1 MREKSRKVVIALS
14 SIPNT
19 GKTTLFNL
27 LTGSCQTTGNWPG
40 VSIEKKIGRMTLGE
54 YDVQLIDLPGA
65 YSLSPVSEEER
76 VVRSFFLRTP
86 PDIVL
91 NLLDG
96 RNLYHGLGL
105 TLQMAMSGLPMV
117 VAVNMMDEVRRQ
129 GIDLDID
136 VLAEHLGV
144 PVVPISART
153 VEGLPELQNALYQVI
168 RHPVR
173 PWTPHISFPP
183 VLEEAIKNIARKIE
197 RSNKGQRL
205 DQNFLA
211 LQLLEDAR
219 PDDAGQDDAVGK
231 ALQSWRRRV
240 E

>member
-1 MREKSRKVVIALS
+1 
-14 SIPNT
+14 
-19 GKTTLFNL
+19 
-27 LTGSCQTTGNWPG
+27 
-40 VSIEKKIGRMTLGE
+40 
-54 YDVQLIDLPGA
+54 
-65 YSLSPVSEEER
+65 
-76 VVRSFFLRTP
+76 
-86 PDIVL
+86 
-91 NLLDG
+91 
-96 RNLYHGLGL
+96 
-105 TLQMAMSGLPMV
+105 MV

-173 PWTPHISFPP
+173 PGTPHISFPP

-197 RSNKGQRL
+197 RSSKDRRL

-219 PDDAGQDDAVGK
+219 PDDVGQDDAVGK